1 MSKSDFTSQEDGT
14 QIGRREG
21 GRRFPASSSPPNII
35 KCFRRGE
42 VAAIDELFSYYRSYV
57 YHICL
62 GILCDPED
70 AEDATQETFVRAY
83 RGFPQFRGH
92 ASLTS
97 WLYRIAVNTSIS
109 LDTERRKRC
118 WLPIEEIPLDLE
130 EETWAISVEKME
142 QSQEVQTVLHS
153 LPILYQEVLVLR
165 YCNDL
170 SYREMAH
177 ALSTTIPCVKV
188 RLYRARQA
196 FRERFHELFGR
207 EVL

>member
-1 MSKSDFTSQEDGT
+1 MSKSDFASQEDGT

-21 GRRFPASSSPPNII
+21 GRRFPATSPPSNII
-35 KCFRRGE
+35 KRFRRGDRGA
-42 VAAIDELFSYYRSYV
+42 VDELFSYYRSYV

-62 GILCDPED
+62 GILFDPEE
-70 AEDATQETFVRAY
+70 AEDAMQETFIRAY
-83 RGFPQFRGH
+83 QGFPKFRGH
-92 ASLTS
+92 ASLPT

-118 WLPIEEIPLDLE
+118 WLPIEEIPFDLE
-130 EETWAISVEKME
+130 EATWVISVEKME
-142 QSQEVQTVLHS
+142 QSQAVQTVLYS
-153 LPILYQEVLVLR
+153 LPVLYQEVLVLR

-177 ALSTTIPCVKV
+177 ALSTTTPCVKV

-207 EVL
+207 EAL